1 MLNKRLKEPPSFSG
15 LPFGLV
21 TIVDGES
28 SDEVPVISRVP
39 QGTVLGP
46 LMFLIYVND
55 IDGIESNIRLY
66 ANDCLLFREIVDEDD
81 TKKLQD
87 DLNTLIKWSE
97 SWQMNF
103 NPTKCYNL
111 SIHRKNEPVQYKY
124 TICGKELTPVDHH
137 PYLGV
142 QLQSNRKWDHHIN
155 DKVTKAYKTL

>member
-55 IDGIESNIRLY
+55 IDGIQSNIRLY

-111 SIHRKNEPVQYKY
+111 SIHRKNQPVEYKY

-137 PYLGV
+137 PYLGTAT
-142 QLQSNRKWDHHIN
+142 I
-155 DKVTKAYKTL
+155 